1 MEVKMN
7 NTPTNELRY
16 VKRIVPAPE
25 YGADAGKCVQVLQQK
40 WATYWSDDMGGTG
53 GSREREVGCLAHWQG
68 TG

>member
-1 MEVKMN
+1 MN

-40 WATYWSDDMGGTG
+40 WQPTG
-53 GSREREVGCLAHWQG
+53 LRTWGARRGSLNGSMCQL
-68 TG
+68 

>member
-40 WATYWSDDMGGTG
+40 WQPTGLRTWG
-53 GSREREVGCLAHWQG
+53 GSEREFEWLDVP
-68 TG
+68 TVKEST

>member
-1 MEVKMN
+1 MN

-40 WATYWSDDMGGTG
+40 WATYWSDDMGG
-53 GSREREVGCLAHWQG
+53 SEREFEWLDVP
-68 TG
+68 TVKEST